1 MMDKG
6 LENLEHRTENEI
18 KKDIFNISK
27 MIIEDSKM
35 LEVLKMANRVSKVNT
50 TVLVH
55 GETGVGKEGIA
66 KYIHYNSLRKEESFV
81 AINCG
86 AIPKSL
92 IESELFGY
100 EAGAFTGANK
110 QGKIGL
116 FELADKGTIF
126 LDEVGELSQEV
137 QVKLLRV
144 IQEKEIERVGGLKP
158 IKVDVRI
165 IAATNRDLKAMIEE
179 NLFREDLYYRLSV
192 FPIDIPSLRERK
204 DDIIPLT
211 KFFTDEINKMYGLR
225 SSFSEDALISLK
237 GYSWPGNI
245 RELKNIVERS
255 LVMSDSKVITE
266 KDLPEVI
273 SKNIKI
279 DEIEFS
285 ISNLSIK
292 GYSLKDIIQ
301 KIEEEIIEDSMRR
314 YGNIRMAAK
323 ALGVNPSTIV
333 RKRQKFNKE
342 N

>member
-1 MMDKG
+1 MMEKI
-6 LENLEHRTENEI
+6 LESLDHRTEEEI

-35 LEVLKMANRVSKVNT
+35 VEVLKMANKVSKVNT

-86 AIPKSL
+86 AIPKNL

-192 FPIDIPSLRERK
+192 FPISIPSLRERK

-211 KFFTDEINKMYGLR
+211 KFFTDEINKMYGIK
-225 SSFSEDALISLK
+225 SSFSEDALMALK

-273 SKNIKI
+273 SKNTQI

-342 N
+342 G

>member
-273 SKNIKI
+273 SKNTKI